1 MSTKVKKNTEISDLN
16 FALLMALPVIFFL
29 IFVVIYPLAY
39 AFWMSL
45 HKVSMFGGLKFKFI
59 GLTTYYKV
67 LVNEKFWDAAF
78 VSIRFTL
85 ESTILTIF
93 LGLIIALILS
103 KEFKYKT
110 LIRSLIIIPW
120 SISLYGCGIMWAQI
134 GRGQTGFFTAI
145 YHLFGGEDKVNLI
158 SRSNVIELLA
168 LGNAWNLSPLVAF
181 FLLSNIS
188 TIPRRLYDLADIDQ
202 MSNFKKFWH
211 VTFPPLRFTIF
222 VFTCITIV
230 MSLKLHDFIFTLSQ
244 GGPGRISSTL
254 TYEIYKLSF
263 KNMQLGLGSAMS
275 FYLLF
280 LIVGSTLMLYW
291 LWGRRVEK

>member
-1 MSTKVKKNTEISDLN
+1 
-16 FALLMALPVIFFL
+16 
-29 IFVVIYPLAY
+29 
-39 AFWMSL
+39 MSL

-59 GLTTYYKV
+59 GLTNYYKV

-110 LIRSLIIIPW
+110 LIRSIVIIPW

-230 MSLKLHDFIFTLSQ
+230 MSLKLHDFIYTLSQ

>member
-1 MSTKVKKNTEISDLN
+1 MFNKAKKHSELSDLN
-16 FALLMALPVIFFL
+16 FALLMALPVLFFL
-29 IFVVIYPLAY
+29 LFVIIYPLGY

-45 HKVSMFGGLKFKFI
+45 HKVTMFGGFKFKFI
-59 GLTTYYKV
+59 GLTNYYKV

-85 ESTILTIF
+85 ESTFVTIF
-93 LGLIIALILS
+93 LGLIIAIILS

-110 LIRSLIIIPW
+110 LIRSIVIIPW

-134 GRGQTGFFTAI
+134 GRGQTGLFTAI

-158 SRSNVIELLA
+158 SRSYVIELLA

-222 VFTCITIV
+222 VFTCITAV
-230 MSLKLHDFIFTLSQ
+230 MSLKLHDFIYTLSQ
-244 GGPGRISSTL
+244 GGPGRVSSTL

-263 KNMQLGLGSAMS
+263 RNLQLGLGSAMS

>member
-1 MSTKVKKNTEISDLN
+1 MNAFKKKKTEITELN

-29 IFVVIYPLAY
+29 VFVVIYPLTY
-39 AFWMSL
+39 SFWMSL
-45 HKVSMFGGLKFKFI
+45 HKVTMFGGLKFKYI
-59 GLTTYYKV
+59 GFANYFKV
-67 LVNEKFWDAAF
+67 LDNEKFWDALI
-78 VSIRFTL
+78 VSLRFTI

-93 LGLIIALILS
+93 LGLFIAIVLS
-103 KEFKYKT
+103 KTFKYKT
-110 LIRSLIIIPW
+110 LIRSIVIIPW

-134 GRGQTGFFTAI
+134 GRGQTGLFTAI
-145 YHLFGGEDKVNLI
+145 HHLFGGEDKINLI
-158 SRSNVIELLA
+158 SRSWVIELLA
-168 LGNAWNLSPLVAF
+168 MGNAWNLAPLVAF

-188 TIPRRLYDLADIDQ
+188 TIPKRLYDLADIDQ
-202 MSNFKKFWH
+202 MTNFKKFLH
-211 VTFPPLRFTIF
+211 VTFPPLKFTIF

-230 MSLKLHDFIFTLSQ
+230 MSLKLHDFIFTVSQ
-244 GGPGRISSTL
+244 GGPGRVSSTL

-263 KNMQLGLGSAMS
+263 KNMQLGFGSAMS